1 MLRLGSGSPRRIE
14 LLRLVGLPFEIVPAN
29 IDETLV
35 ASPAE
40 AKAALVSR
48 PGAVTLAA
56 DTEVLLDGEPVGKPS
71 DAEHALAMLRRLAG
85 RGHDVNSE
93 IVVVNARGTRL
104 RFAVT
109 SRVRMRAEADVD
121 LAAYA
126 RSEEPLDK
134 AGAYAIQGAGRALVA
149 SYDGCFANITGM
161 PLCHVYFALR
171 RAGIASRER
180 PERVC
185 QERFDFACPVWRAAQ
200 RQGRALRDG
209 GVYRSWD
216 EDVAE
221 R

>member
-14 LLRLVGLPFEIVPAN
+14 LLRLLGVPFEIVPAN
-29 IDETLV
+29 IDETRV
-35 ASPAE
+35 PSPAE
-40 AKAALVSR
+40 AKAALASR
-48 PGAVTLAA
+48 PGDVTLAA
-56 DTEVLLDGEPVGKPS
+56 DTEVLLEGERLGKPS
-71 DAEHALAMLRRLAG
+71 DGAAALAMLERLAG
-85 RGHDVNSE
+85 RTHDVRSE
-93 IVVVNARGTRL
+93 VVVVNARGVRL

-109 SRVRMRAEADVD
+109 TRVRMRGAGEVD

-126 RSEEPLDK
+126 RSEEPRDK

-171 RAGIASRER
+171 HAGVVSRER

-185 QERFDFACPVWRAAQ
+185 QARFDLTCPVWRAAQ

-209 GVYRSWD
+209 GDYRSWS

>member
-14 LLRLVGLPFEIVPAN
+14 LLRLLDLPFEIVPAN
-29 IDETLV
+29 IDETRV
-35 ASPAE
+35 ASPAA
-40 AKAALVSR
+40 AKAALASR
-48 PGAVTLAA
+48 PGDVTLAA
-56 DTEVLLDGEPVGKPS
+56 DTEVLLDGERLGKPS
-71 DAEHALAMLRRLAG
+71 DAEHAVAMLRRLAG
-85 RGHDVNSE
+85 RSHDVRSE
-93 IVVVNARGTRL
+93 IVVVNARGMRM

-126 RSEEPLDK
+126 GSEEPLDK

-161 PLCHVYFALR
+161 PLCHVYLALR
-171 RAGIASRER
+171 HAGVVSRER

-185 QERFDFACPVWRAAQ
+185 QARFDFVCPVWRAAQ
-200 RQGRALRDG
+200 RQGRALRDAG
-209 GVYRSWD
+209 EYRSWS